1 MLCINSP
8 GAAAGDSGLGVVT
21 GAGVGGGMR
30 EMRRLSMVMIVSV
43 LDLTIISEDLDTN
56 NADDEQILNIGI
68 QMVIIYV
75 E

>member
-1 MLCINSP
+1 M
-8 GAAAGDSGLGVVT
+8 VT

-56 NADDEQILNIGI
+56 NDDDEQILNIGN